1 MSVIIFRRLAA
12 SAALPTLLAGAILVA
27 NANPAHTHTT
37 QAGSASSATASTH
50 LAQHSIEVAAST
62 KDTWHSLTW
71 DVDSGVPA
79 YQTLISELRD
89 RGIQAGGSSENVASS
104 SSRTVRVDTL
114 SNTASNQYVALRVVA
129 GSTHVTLAIRLSDL
143 YVVGFWYSS
152 AANARVFHYYPIAP
166 SGTAPAFPASG
177 VVETWSSVTTESTM
191 LGMENYNDLARRGNV
206 ALNAVGISAS
216 SLEQSVRD
224 LATGGAN
231 RAMTQSTARALLRLI
246 IAVSEGTRFR
256 PLANQVAS
264 AINNGGTFT
273 TGDRYVVLIRDWDG
287 ISTVYRDHLD
297 NPHSTTGHTV
307 QGWGSVNSVATAAA
321 LLLAAMGAGSMTFP
335 KTEL

>member
-1 MSVIIFRRLAA
+1 MSVITFRRLAA

-27 NANPAHTHTT
+27 TANPAQPHTA
-37 QAGSASSATASTH
+37 QAGAATATTH
-50 LAQHSIEVAAST
+50 LAQHSIELAANT

-71 DVDSGVPA
+71 NVDSGVSA

-89 RGIQAGGSSENVASS
+89 RGIQAGGNSRNVASS

-114 SNTASNQYVALRVVA
+114 SNTASSQYVALRVVT
-129 GSTHVTLAIRLSDL
+129 GNTHVTLAIRLSDL
-143 YVVGFWYSS
+143 YVVGFWYPSPT
-152 AANARVFHYYPIAP
+152 NARTFHYYPIAP
-166 SGTAPAFPASG
+166 TGTAPAFPSSG
-177 VVETWSSVTTESTM
+177 VVETWSSVTTETTM
-191 LGMENYNDLARRGNV
+191 LGMENYNDLARRGNI

-224 LATGGAN
+224 LATGGSN

-256 PLANQVAS
+256 PLATQVAG

-273 TGDRYVVLIRDWDG
+273 TGDRYVALIRDWDS
-287 ISTVYRDHLD
+287 ISTVYRNHLD
-297 NPHSTTGHTV
+297 NPSDTTGHTL